1 MHPMTSHNK
10 SDQPTSNIYANLLT
24 PFLTRVKKGDSVKKR
39 VADLKET
46 KTCTGSGPADGA
58 AADGPEE
65 YSKKMLIR
73 TVW

>member
-1 MHPMTSHNK
+1 MK
-10 SDQPTSNIYANLLT
+10 ERA
-24 PFLTRVKKGDSVKKR
+24 
-39 VADLKET
+39 ADLKET